1 MMSVFRRCGG
11 LLLVLALQLG
21 VVGCAT
27 VGPGVGTDP
36 RDPWEGYNRQVWRF
50 NEVLDDAVLL
60 PVARGYRA
68 VVPELVRTGVSNF
81 FGNISDVWSL
91 VNNVLQL
98 KPRESVQTLA
108 RVGLNTTVGLLGVI
122 DVASGVNLQRHR
134 EDFGQTLG
142 HWGLASGPYLV
153 LPLLG
158 PSTLR
163 DTAALPVDWKGDL
176 VRSLDEDALRMGLT
190 SVRLVNLRSSVID
203 AGRFIDAAA
212 LDRYTFMRDA
222 YLQRRRGTG
231 DLPKVAP
238 PAEERYDLPEPAAPS
253 R

>member
-1 MMSVFRRCGG
+1 MAGLRRCCC
-11 LLLVLALQLG
+11 LVLILALQFGL
-21 VVGCAT
+21 VGCAT
-27 VGPGVGTDP
+27 VAPGVVSDP
-36 RDPWEGYNRQVWRF
+36 RDPWEGLNRQVWRF
-50 NEVLDDAVLL
+50 NEAVDEAVLL
-60 PVARGYRA
+60 PVARGYRT

-122 DVASGVNLQRHR
+122 DVASSVNLQRHR

-142 HWGLASGPYLV
+142 HWGLPSGPYLV

-163 DTAALPVDWKGDL
+163 DTAALSVDMKGDL
-176 VRSLDEDALRMGLT
+176 VRSVEADTARTGLT
-190 SVRLVNLRSSVID
+190 VMRLVDIRASVID
-203 AGRFIDAAA
+203 AARVIDSAA
-212 LDRYTFMRDA
+212 LDKYSFIREA
-222 YLQRRRGTG
+222 HLQRRRGTG
-231 DLPKVAP
+231 DQPKVAP
-238 PAEERYDLPEPAAPS
+238 PPEERYDLPEPAAPA

>member
-1 MMSVFRRCGG
+1 MMSFLRRCSGM
-11 LLLVLALQLG
+11 LLVLVLQLAL
-21 VVGCAT
+21 VGCAT
-27 VGPGVGTDP
+27 VGPSASSDP

-98 KPRESVQTLA
+98 KPLESAQTLV

-122 DVASGVNLQRHR
+122 DVASGVNLPRHR

-176 VRSLDEDALRMGLT
+176 VRSLDEDAIRLGLT

-212 LDRYTFMRDA
+212 LDRYTFVRDA
-222 YLQRRRGTG
+222 HLQRRRGTG

-238 PAEERYDLPEPAAPS
+238 PPEERYDLPEPAAPA

>member
-1 MMSVFRRCGG
+1 MTPRSMVRRAG
-11 LLLVLALQLG
+11 LAVLLALQLLAT
-21 VVGCAT
+21 GCASVS
-27 VGPGVGTDP
+27 VGANP

-50 NEVLDDAVLL
+50 NEAVDEAVLL

-68 VVPELVRTGVSNF
+68 VVPEPVRTGVSNF
-81 FGNISDVWSL
+81 FGNLSDVWSL
-91 VNNVLQL
+91 VNHVLQL
-98 KPRESVQTLA
+98 KPRESAETLA
-108 RVGLNTTVGLLGVI
+108 RVGLNSTVGLFGLI

-142 HWGLASGPYLV
+142 YWGLPSGPYLV

-176 VRSLDEDALRMGLT
+176 VGAVSDTPTRSVLT
-190 SVRLVNLRSSVID
+190 GTRLVNLRATVLD
-203 AGRFIDAAA
+203 AGRVLDAAA
-212 LDRYTFMRDA
+212 LDKYTFVRDA
-222 YLQRRRGTG
+222 HLQRRRGTG
-231 DLPKVAP
+231 DLPRTP
-238 PAEERYDLPEPAAPS
+238 PEPEERYDLPEKPSPA